1 MDKMK
6 NSGMSETMQ
15 TLTRKSACVMLSLL
29 LLLSAVLPVKAAAE
43 TASAKVVR
51 VGSFEDTFNYV
62 NEKGARKGYGYE
74 LLETLSGYTGWQFEY
89 VTCDWSDCFEKLKN
103 GEIDIIGGI
112 SYTEDRTQEMLFSD
126 EPMGVEKYYLY
137 ADLSRADISASDFK
151 TLNGQ
156 KIGVLMGTEPEV
168 MLAEWEEKYGL
179 KTEHVNI
186 SNNEDVK
193 QKLANHEIDCFVSLE
208 ESFWA
213 ERGISTITCVGES
226 GIYYAINK
234 NRPDIKEE
242 LDDAM
247 RALDEAVPFYTADL
261 YKRYF
266 SMDYTPILTGEEKAW
281 LRKHGAIRMG
291 FLASDSGVS
300 TFDPATGEFTG
311 VITDYIQFAADCLGN
326 QELEFQLVGYDSKEA
341 ELDALKS
348 GEIDMIFHCDQNPN
362 LAEEYH
368 FACTNTT
375 WTSNLMAVTNK
386 QHFNENNVN
395 RIAVPQNKLSLKK
408 YLAFYYPQWEIV
420 DCDTQ
425 EDAAR
430 LVKDGQA
437 DCFVT
442 GISSENKYSKKYS
455 FYSVPLVNPV
465 RSCFAVNSGNRS
477 LLSILN
483 KTIKA
488 MPVNML
494 AGALAMYKSSAR
506 KVTLSDFIKDNFFK
520 VMLISSIA
528 VAVVLLTIL
537 MLLQKAR
544 KAEAAA
550 RKAASDTQEL
560 NAKLQVA
567 VEKAES
573 ANRAKSTFLS
583 NMSHD
588 IRTPMN
594 AIIGFTT
601 LALSNIDDTDRVKDY
616 LAKTLASSNHLLSL
630 INDVLDMSRIESGK
644 IHLEEVEVNLSD
656 VLHDLKTIVSG
667 QIYAK
672 QLELYMD
679 VMDVTDEDVYCDK
692 TRLNQILLNLLS
704 NAIKFTPA
712 GGTVSVRVRQLAGK
726 VHGCGQYEFRIK
738 DNGIGMSQEFAQ
750 KIFEPFERERTS
762 TVSRIQGTGLGMAI
776 TKNIVDM
783 MGGTIEVQTAQGKGT
798 EFTVCV
804 PMRAQTEQRP
814 VEKITE
820 LEGLKALVVD
830 DDFNTCDSVT
840 KMLVKVG
847 MRAEWTLSGKEAVL
861 RARQSIEM
869 SDVYHAYIIDW
880 RLPDMNGIEVTR
892 QIRSLHDDTPIIILT
907 AYDWSDIEVEA
918 KAAGVTAFCSKPMFM
933 SDLRETLMSALGQK
947 PADAVQRLLPEKNAD
962 FKGKHILLVEDNE
975 LNREI
980 AQEILQEY
988 GFLVD
993 TAENGA
999 VAVEKVSTAA
1009 PGSYDLVLMD
1019 VQMPIMDGYTATR
1032 KIRALDDPA
1041 RAKLPILAMTA
1052 NAFDEDRRN
1061 ALESGMNGFLS
1072 KPIVI
1077 GDLVQELHKIL

>member
-1 MDKMK
+1 MGKMK
-6 NSGMSETMQ
+6 NFGTSETMQ
-15 TLTRKSACVMLSLL
+15 TLTRKSVCVMLSLL
-29 LLLSAVLPVKAAAE
+29 LLLSAVLPVKAAEE
-43 TASAKVVR
+43 TAPAKVVR

-74 LLETLSGYTGWQFEY
+74 LLQTLSGYTGWQFEY
-89 VTCDWSDCFEKLKN
+89 VTCDWSNCFEKLKN
-103 GEIDIIGGI
+103 GEIDIMGGI
-112 SYTEDRTQEMLFSD
+112 SYTEDRTEEMLFSD

-151 TLNGQ
+151 TLNGK

-168 MLAEWEEKYGL
+168 MLTEWEEKYGL

-193 QKLANHEIDCFVSLE
+193 QKLADHEIDCFVSLE

-213 ERGISTITCVGES
+213 ERGISTITRVGES

-234 NRPDIKEE
+234 NRPDLKEE

-281 LRKHGAIRMG
+281 LKEHGAIKMG
-291 FLASDSGVS
+291 FLTSDSGVS

-348 GEIDMIFHCDQNPN
+348 GEIDMIFHVDQSPN

-375 WTSNLMAVTNK
+375 WTSNLMAVTNQ

-425 EDAAR
+425 EDAAK

-455 FYSVPLVNPV
+455 FYSVPLLNPV
-465 RSCFAVNSGNRS
+465 KSCFAVNSGNRS
-477 LLSILN
+477 LLSILS

-506 KVTLSDFIKDNFFK
+506 KVTLSDFIKDNFFMALL
-520 VMLISSIA
+520 VSSIA
-528 VAVVLLTIL
+528 VAAILLTIL
-537 MLLQKAR
+537 KLLRKAR

-550 RKAASDTQEL
+550 RKAANDTQKL

-567 VEKAES
+567 VENAES
-573 ANRAKSTFLS
+573 ANHAKSTFLF

-594 AIIGFTT
+594 AIIGY
-601 LALSNIDDTDRVKDY
+601 AD
-616 LAKTLASSNHLLSL
+616 LASRHLDDPAKLKNYMENIQVCGQNL
-630 INDVLDMSRIESGK
+630 LMLLNNVLDLARIENDKTEMEYS
-644 IHLEEVEVNLSD
+644 VSD
-656 VLHDLKTIVSG
+656 IEKDFRNCVAMFRNQADSKG
-667 QIYAK
+667 QTLMVTTQLQYPYIYADIPH
-672 QLELYMD
+672 LTEIC
-679 VMDVTDEDVYCDK
+679 T
-692 TRLNQILLNLLS
+692 NLVS
-704 NAIKFTPA
+704 NAVKYTGA
-712 GGTVSVRVRQLAGK
+712 GGTIRCDVTQKPGEKEGWCDTVVTVA
-726 VHGCGQYEFRIK
+726 
-738 DNGIGMSQEFAQ
+738 DNGIGMSQEFQ
-750 KIFEPFERERTS
+750 KHIFEPFERERTS
-762 TVSRIQGTGLGMAI
+762 TVSKVEGSGIGMGIVKKLVGL
-776 TKNIVDM
+776 
-783 MGGTIEVQTAQGKGT
+783 MGGT
-798 EFTVCV
+798 
-804 PMRAQTEQRP
+804 
-814 VEKITE
+814 
-820 LEGLKALVVD
+820 
-830 DDFNTCDSVT
+830 
-840 KMLVKVG
+840 
-847 MRAEWTLSGKEAVL
+847 
-861 RARQSIEM
+861 
-869 SDVYHAYIIDW
+869 
-880 RLPDMNGIEVTR
+880 
-892 QIRSLHDDTPIIILT
+892 
-907 AYDWSDIEVEA
+907 
-918 KAAGVTAFCSKPMFM
+918 
-933 SDLRETLMSALGQK
+933 
-947 PADAVQRLLPEKNAD
+947 
-962 FKGKHILLVEDNE
+962 
-975 LNREI
+975 
-980 AQEILQEY
+980 
-988 GFLVD
+988 
-993 TAENGA
+993 
-999 VAVEKVSTAA
+999 VAVESRIGVGSKFTVTIPCRIASEDETQAKRETNPSDQKCLCGTRILLTEDNDLNAEIATELLQEEGCTVDRAKDGVECVDMLEKAA
-1009 PGSYDLVLMD
+1009 NGTYQLILMD
-1019 VQMPIMDGYTATR
+1019 IQMPVMNGYDAAR
-1032 KIRALDDPA
+1032 KIRGLDDPQKA
-1041 RAKLPILAMTA
+1041 NIPIIAMTA
-1052 NAFDEDRRN
+1052 NAFTEDRQV
-1061 ALESGMNGFLS
+1061 ALDAGMNDHIA
-1072 KPIVI
+1072 KPINMNV
-1077 GDLVQELHKIL
+1077 LVPTLRKYL

>member
-213 ERGISTITCVGES
+213 ERGISTITRVGES

>member
-151 TLNGQ
+151 TLNGK

-168 MLAEWEEKYGL
+168 MLTEWEEKYGL

-213 ERGISTITCVGES
+213 ERGISTITRVGES

-234 NRPDIKEE
+234 KRPDIKEE

-616 LAKTLASSNHLLSL
+616 LGKTLASSNHLLSL

-679 VMDVTDEDVYCDK
+679 AMDVTDEDVYCDK

-738 DNGIGMSQEFAQ
+738 DNGIGMSQEFAK

-804 PMRAQTEQRP
+804 PMRAQTEQRL

-993 TAENGA
+993 SAENGA

-1077 GDLVQELHKIL
+1077 DDLVQELRKIL

>member
-1 MDKMK
+1 
-6 NSGMSETMQ
+6 MQ

-151 TLNGQ
+151 TLNGK

-213 ERGISTITCVGES
+213 ERGISTITRVGES

-616 LAKTLASSNHLLSL
+616 LGKTLASSNHLLSL

-861 RARQSIEM
+861 RARQALEM
-869 SDVYHAYIIDW
+869 SDAYHAYIIDW

-918 KAAGVTAFCSKPMFM
+918 KAAGVTAFCAKPMFM

-962 FKGKHILLVEDNE
+962 FKGKHILLVEDNA

-980 AQEILQEY
+980 AQEILREY

-993 TAENGA
+993 SAENGA

-1077 GDLVQELHKIL
+1077 DDLMQELHKIL

>member
-1 MDKMK
+1 MADKTHEIKRNRHLRHRRLRQKWLSAACAILLLVFLAAGFCVRYLSFVSQIIYQESTSHLEEVLHKSNNMLNQMVRKNLTYLHLYNRFLESTSDEAEIQAYIEKAQQDTGFASFYFLSYDGNYMTVTGETGYLGLQTNLDEMLADGDDIVMNSALPGKPHLLVFVCPETQGSYRGFAYDAIAISYYNDAVLRLLDNSAFQGNASNYVIYSDGRVVIDNSVNRKETIYNFIAMLRDHSDLTEEQILDLSNAFAQGRSGNMK
-6 NSGMSETMQ
+6 VKLGDTSYYLVYEGTEVPSWTMLGLVPVSIVNASLDKLWSYTIQIVVGIASGLAVLVILLIVRRNRATVR
-15 TLTRKSACVMLSLL
+15 RKNTEILYRDELFRKLSLNVDDVFLMLDAKTSKTDYVSPNVGRL
-29 LLLSAVLPVKAAAE
+29 LGIPWKTVRQDVHVLAELVPQNDPDRDKNFLEGLSRGEQREWDAAYLHQETRELRWFHIIAMGSEVEGRTKYILVMSDRTADKQINQALSDAVAAAE
-43 TASAKVVR
+43 T
-51 VGSFEDTFNYV
+51 
-62 NEKGARKGYGYE
+62 
-74 LLETLSGYTGWQFEY
+74 
-89 VTCDWSDCFEKLKN
+89 
-103 GEIDIIGGI
+103 
-112 SYTEDRTQEMLFSD
+112 
-126 EPMGVEKYYLY
+126 
-137 ADLSRADISASDFK
+137 
-151 TLNGQ
+151 
-156 KIGVLMGTEPEV
+156 
-168 MLAEWEEKYGL
+168 
-179 KTEHVNI
+179 
-186 SNNEDVK
+186 
-193 QKLANHEIDCFVSLE
+193 
-208 ESFWA
+208 
-213 ERGISTITCVGES
+213 
-226 GIYYAINK
+226 
-234 NRPDIKEE
+234 
-242 LDDAM
+242 
-247 RALDEAVPFYTADL
+247 
-261 YKRYF
+261 
-266 SMDYTPILTGEEKAW
+266 
-281 LRKHGAIRMG
+281 
-291 FLASDSGVS
+291 
-300 TFDPATGEFTG
+300 
-311 VITDYIQFAADCLGN
+311 
-326 QELEFQLVGYDSKEA
+326 
-341 ELDALKS
+341 
-348 GEIDMIFHCDQNPN
+348 
-362 LAEEYH
+362 
-368 FACTNTT
+368 
-375 WTSNLMAVTNK
+375 
-386 QHFNENNVN
+386 
-395 RIAVPQNKLSLKK
+395 
-408 YLAFYYPQWEIV
+408 
-420 DCDTQ
+420 
-425 EDAAR
+425 
-430 LVKDGQA
+430 
-437 DCFVT
+437 
-442 GISSENKYSKKYS
+442 
-455 FYSVPLVNPV
+455 
-465 RSCFAVNSGNRS
+465 
-477 LLSILN
+477 
-483 KTIKA
+483 
-488 MPVNML
+488 
-494 AGALAMYKSSAR
+494 
-506 KVTLSDFIKDNFFK
+506 
-520 VMLISSIA
+520 
-528 VAVVLLTIL
+528 
-537 MLLQKAR
+537 
-544 KAEAAA
+544 
-550 RKAASDTQEL
+550 
-560 NAKLQVA
+560 
-567 VEKAES
+567 

-601 LALSNIDDTDRVKDY
+601 LALSNIDDKERVKDY

-679 VMDVTDEDVYCDK
+679 ATDVTDEDVYCDK

-738 DNGIGMSQEFAQ
+738 DNGIGMSPEFAK

-783 MGGTIEVQTAQGKGT
+783 MGGTIEVQTAQGKGS
-798 EFTVCV
+798 EFIICL
-804 PMRAQTEQRP
+804 PMRTQDEHRP

-947 PADAVQRLLPEKNAD
+947 LTDASQELLPEEDAD
-962 FKGKHILLVEDNE
+962 FKDRHILLVEDNE

-980 AQEILQEY
+980 AQEILREY
-988 GFLVD
+988 GFRVD

-999 VAVEKVSTAA
+999 VAVEKVRTAA

-1019 VQMPIMDGYTATR
+1019 VQMPVMDGYTATR
-1032 KIRALDDPA
+1032 QIRALEDPA
-1041 RAKLPILAMTA
+1041 LAGIPILAMTA

-1061 ALESGMNGFLS
+1061 AMESGMNGFLS

>member
-137 ADLSRADISASDFK
+137 ADLARADISASDFK
-151 TLNGQ
+151 TLNGK

-213 ERGISTITCVGES
+213 ERGISTITRVGES

-656 VLHDLKTIVSG
+656 VLHDLKNIVSG

-947 PADAVQRLLPEKNAD
+947 SADAVQGLLPEKNAD

-980 AQEILQEY
+980 AQEILREY

-1077 GDLVQELHKIL
+1077 DDLVQELRKIL